1 MFFPEVGID
10 NVANQLVSCNDLSVA
25 HTLIAEMVLVGW
37 LFGVIKVGGKT
48 LHV

>member
-25 HTLIAEMVLVGW
+25 HTLIAEITLDI
-37 LFGVIKVGGKT
+37 LFVVIDVGGKN